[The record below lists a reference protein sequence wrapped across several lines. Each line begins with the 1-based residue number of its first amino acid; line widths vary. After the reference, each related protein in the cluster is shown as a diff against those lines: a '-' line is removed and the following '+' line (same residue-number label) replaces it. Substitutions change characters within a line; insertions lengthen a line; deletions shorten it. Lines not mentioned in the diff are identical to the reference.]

1 MVSDVFVTTDID
13 NSECLPPTSSSIPTP
28 SGAKRLLLQ
37 MQNVEMQEN
46 ICTDTSNT
54 QLTGQ
59 TTTVFNP
66 IEQIEELNVEYYSN
80 GAENIDGQKLY
91 SKPMEGASVEV

>member
-1 MVSDVFVTTDID
+1 
-13 NSECLPPTSSSIPTP
+13 
-28 SGAKRLLLQ
+28 

-80 GAENIDGQKLY
+80 GGENIDGQKLY
-91 SKPMEGASVEV
+91 SKPMEGARVEV